1 MIPNP
6 IRKVLS
12 SIQKHRVRALL
23 MGGQACVLYGA
34 AEFSRDI
41 DLAILADSRNLAR
54 LRKALADLQAE
65 LIAVPPLDPRHLRRG
80 HAVHFRCLHPEAL
93 GIRIDVMSRM
103 RGMEAFSKLWA
114 RRTTLV
120 LPGRL
125 SCNLMSLPDLVKAK
139 KTQRDKDWPM
149 IRRLLEAHYF
159 EHRAHPG
166 SARVAFWLRELR
178 TPELLVEVA
187 RNHPRAFRR
196 LAATRPL
203 LAHAHARDFM
213 QIARGLLAE
222 EMAEREKDRQYWSS
236 LRKELEFLRR
246 SRRKP

>member
-1 MIPNP
+1 
-6 IRKVLS
+6 
-12 SIQKHRVRALL
+12 

-34 AEFSRDI
+34 AEFSRDV
-41 DLAILADSRNLAR
+41 DLAILADPRNLER
-54 LRKALADLQAE
+54 LRKALADLRAE
-65 LIAVPPLDPRHLRRG
+65 VIAMPPLDPNHLRRG

-93 GIRIDVMSRM
+93 GIRIDVMSKM
-103 RGMEAFSKLWA
+103 RGVEAFSRLWT

-120 LPGRL
+120 LPDRL

-159 EHRAHPG
+159 EHRASPG
-166 SARVAFWLRELR
+166 SARVVFWLKELR

-187 RNHPRAFRR
+187 QQYPRACGRMM
-196 LAATRPL
+196 ATRPL
-203 LAHAHARDFM
+203 LTHALGGSLWE
-213 QIARGLLAE
+213 IARGLLEE
-222 EMAEREKDRQYWSS
+222 EMAERARDRQYWSP

-246 SRRKP
+246 FRRTP